1 MAKAIGPTPE
11 VTGKDALRILRAM
24 NEPPSKK
31 DKEIAKKLKLKD
43 SFHFKKNIDLDLILI
58 KIF

>member
-31 DKEIAKKLKLKD
+31 DKEIAKK
-43 SFHFKKNIDLDLILI
+43 I
-58 KIF
+58 KAQRFVPF